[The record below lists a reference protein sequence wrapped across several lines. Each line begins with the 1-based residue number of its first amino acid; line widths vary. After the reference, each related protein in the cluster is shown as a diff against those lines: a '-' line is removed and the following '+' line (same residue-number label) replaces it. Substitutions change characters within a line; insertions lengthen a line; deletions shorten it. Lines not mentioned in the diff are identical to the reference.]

1 MNADLII
8 YNIGQ
13 LVTGKEIPLKDGE
26 SPMENIEVLEN
37 GYIVISGNEIMEVGQ
52 GEVPSK
58 LIKFTT
64 KLVDAEGCV
73 VTPGLIDS
81 HTHLVHGGSRENE
94 FLDKIQGVPYLEILE
109 KGGGILS
116 SVRATRELSEEELL
130 DKAKKSLR
138 KMLSFGVTT
147 VESKSGYGLD
157 SETEL
162 KQLKVNERLNHEQEI
177 EVVSTF
183 MGAHALPEE
192 YKNKREEYLEKIVD
206 LLPIIKERNLAEFFD
221 VFCEEGVFSNE
232 ESRRLYSEAKKYGFK
247 LRIHADEIVNT
258 KGAEL
263 AVEFEM
269 NSADHLM
276 AISDEGIEA
285 LKNSKTIAN
294 LLPGTSFSL
303 GKAYAPARKMIESG
317 VQVALSTD
325 YNPGSCPTENLQ
337 LIMQI
342 AALKLK
348 MKPKEIFKA
357 VTINAAKSIGRE
369 KRIGSI
375 EEGKKADFV
384 VFDAK
389 NIEYILYHFGIS
401 HTKKVF
407 KNGCLVYKKVGG

>member
-1 MNADLII
+1 MGADLII

-13 LVTGKEIPLKDGE
+13 LVTGKELPVKDGE
-26 SPMENIEVLEN
+26 TRMENIEVLSN
-37 GYIVISGNEIMEVGQ
+37 GYIVVSRNEIMAVGS
-52 GEVPSK
+52 GDVPSR

-64 KLVDAEGCV
+64 KLIDAEGCV
-73 VTPGLIDS
+73 VTPGMIDS

-94 FLDKIQGVPYLEILE
+94 FLDKIAGVPYLEIL
-109 KGGGILS
+109 KRGGGILS
-116 SVRATRELSEEELL
+116 SVKATAAASEEELL
-130 DKAKKSLR
+130 SAAKKSLR
-138 KMLSFGVTT
+138 RMLSFGVTT

-162 KQLKVNERLNHEQEI
+162 KQLRVNERLKLEQEVDI
-177 EVVSTF
+177 VSTF

-192 YKNKREEYLEKIVD
+192 YKDNREGFIQKVIE
-206 LLPIIKERNLAEFFD
+206 LLPVIKERELAEFFD

-232 ESRRLYSEAKKYGFK
+232 ESRKMYSEAQKYGFK
-247 LRIHADEIVNT
+247 LRIHADEIQNT

-263 AVEFEM
+263 AKEFGM
-269 NSADHLM
+269 YSADHLM
-276 AISDEGIEA
+276 AISEEGIQA
-285 LKNSKTIAN
+285 LKNSNVIAN

-303 GKAYAPARKMIESG
+303 GKDYAPARKMIDEG

-357 VTINAAKSIGRE
+357 VTINAAKSLGRE

-384 VFDAK
+384 IFDSK
-389 NIEYILYHFGIS
+389 NIEYILYHFGINHVS
-401 HTKKVF
+401 KVF
-407 KNGCLVYKKVGG
+407 KNGCLVYKK

>member
-13 LVTGKEIPLKDGE
+13 LVTGKELPLKENE
-26 SPMENIEVLEN
+26 SPMENIEILEN
-37 GYIVISGNEIMEVGQ
+37 GYIAISGNEIMTVGH

-73 VTPGLIDS
+73 VVPGMIDS

-94 FLDKIQGVPYLEILE
+94 FLDKIQGVPYIDILK

-116 SVRATRELSEEELL
+116 SVKATKELSEDELL
-130 DKAKKSLR
+130 DKAKKTLR
-138 KMLSFGVTT
+138 TMLSFGVTT

-162 KQLKVNERLNHEQEI
+162 KQLRVNERLNHEQEI
-177 EVVSTF
+177 EIVSTF

-192 YKNKREEYLEKIVD
+192 YKDKRDEYIQKVID

-232 ESRRLYSEAKKYGFK
+232 ESKRMYLEAQKYGFK

-263 AVEFEM
+263 AKELNM
-269 NSADHLM
+269 YSADHLM
-276 AISDEGIEA
+276 AISQEGIDA

-303 GKAYAPARKMIESG
+303 GKNYAPARKMIDEG

-369 KRIGSI
+369 KRVGSI

-384 VFDAK
+384 MFDAK
-389 NIEYILYHFGIS
+389 NIEYILYHFGVN

-407 KNGCLVYKKVGG
+407 KNGCLVFKK

>member
-1 MNADLII
+1 MGADLII

-13 LVTGKEIPLKDGE
+13 LVTGKELPVKDGE
-26 SPMENIEVLEN
+26 TRMENIEVLSN
-37 GYIVISGNEIMEVGQ
+37 GYIVVSRNEIMAVGS
-52 GEVPSK
+52 GDVPSR

-64 KLVDAEGCV
+64 KLIDAEGCV
-73 VTPGLIDS
+73 VTPGMIDS

-94 FLDKIQGVPYLEILE
+94 FLDKIAGVPYLEIL
-109 KGGGILS
+109 KRGGGILS
-116 SVRATRELSEEELL
+116 SVKATAAASEEELL
-130 DKAKKSLR
+130 SAAKKSLR
-138 KMLSFGVTT
+138 RMVSFGVTT

-162 KQLKVNERLNHEQEI
+162 KQLRVNERLKLEQEVDI
-177 EVVSTF
+177 VSTF

-192 YKNKREEYLEKIVD
+192 YKDNREGFIQKVIE
-206 LLPIIKERNLAEFFD
+206 LLPVIKERELAEFFD

-232 ESRRLYSEAKKYGFK
+232 ESRKMYSEAQKYGFK
-247 LRIHADEIVNT
+247 LRIHADEIQNT

-263 AVEFEM
+263 AKEFGM
-269 NSADHLM
+269 YSADHLM
-276 AISDEGIEA
+276 AISEEGIQA
-285 LKNSKTIAN
+285 LKNSNVIAN

-303 GKAYAPARKMIESG
+303 GKEYAPARKMIDEG

-357 VTINAAKSIGRE
+357 VTINAAKSLGRE

-384 VFDAK
+384 IFDSK
-389 NIEYILYHFGIS
+389 NIEYILYHFGINHVS
-401 HTKKVF
+401 KVF
-407 KNGCLVYKKVGG
+407 KNGCLVYKK

>member
-1 MNADLII
+1 MNADLIV

-13 LVTGKEIPLKDGE
+13 LVTGRELSLKDGE
-26 SPMENIEVLEN
+26 SSMENIEILEN
-37 GYIVISGNEIMEVGQ
+37 GYIAISGNEIMAFGA

-58 LIKFTT
+58 LVKFTT
-64 KLVDAEGCV
+64 KLLDAEGCV

-94 FLDKIQGVPYLEILE
+94 FLDKIQGVPYLDILE
-109 KGGGILS
+109 RGGGILS
-116 SVRATRELSEEELL
+116 TVKATREATEDELL
-130 DKAKKSLR
+130 DKAKKTLR
-138 KMLSFGVTT
+138 TMLSLGVTT

-177 EVVSTF
+177 EIVSTF
-183 MGAHALPEE
+183 MGAHAVPKE
-192 YKNKREEYLEKIVD
+192 YENNREEFIKKMLD
-206 LLPIIKERNLAEFFD
+206 LLPIIKERKLAEFFD
-221 VFCEEGVFSNE
+221 VFCEKGVFTTE
-232 ESRRLYSEAKKYGFK
+232 ESKKMFKEAKKYGLK
-247 LRIHADEIVNT
+247 LRIHADEIENT

-263 AVEFEM
+263 AKELHM
-269 NSADHLM
+269 YSADHLM
-276 AISDEGIEA
+276 AISDEGIKA
-285 LKNSKTIAN
+285 LKNSKVIAN

-303 GKAYAPARKMIESG
+303 GKEYAPARKMIDNG

-348 MKPKEIFKA
+348 MRPKEILKA
-357 VTINAAKSIGRE
+357 VTLNAARSIGRE
-369 KRIGSI
+369 KKIGSI

-384 VFDAK
+384 IFDAK
-389 NIEYILYHFGIS
+389 NIEYILYRFGVN
-401 HTKKVF
+401 HTKQVF
-407 KNGCLVYKKVGG
+407 KNGCLVYKK

>member
-13 LVTGKEIPLKDGE
+13 LVTAKEFSNLKEGE
-26 SPMENIEVLEN
+26 SSMENIEIIQN
-37 GYIVISGNEIMEVGQ
+37 GYLAVSDGEIVGIGQ
-52 GEVPSK
+52 GDVPSK
-58 LIKFTT
+58 FIKFTT
-64 KLVDAEGCV
+64 KLIDAEGRV

-94 FLDKIQGVPYLEILE
+94 FLDKIQGVPYLEILK

-116 SVRATRELSEEELL
+116 SVKSTQNATEKELIL
-130 DKAKKSLR
+130 KAKNTLKV
-138 KMLSFGVTT
+138 MLGFGVTT

-157 SETEL
+157 RETEL
-162 KQLKVNERLNHEQEI
+162 KQLYVNKKLNQEQEVEI
-177 EVVSTF
+177 ISTF

-192 YKNKREEYLEKIVD
+192 FKDNRERFINSVIE
-206 LLPIIKERNLAEFFD
+206 LLPEIKEKKLAEFFD
-221 VFCEEGVFSNE
+221 VFCEEGVFSIE
-232 ESRRLYSEAKKYGFK
+232 ESRKMLLEAKKHSFK
-247 LRIHADEIVNT
+247 LRLHADEIVNIG
-258 KGAEL
+258 GAEL
-263 AVEFEM
+263 AVEVGAY
-269 NSADHLM
+269 SADHLM
-276 AISDEGIEA
+276 AISDNGIQA

-303 GKAYAPARKMIESG
+303 NKDYAPARKMIDAG

-348 MKPKEIFKA
+348 MRPKEIFKA
-357 VTINAAKSIGRE
+357 VTINAAKSLGKE
-369 KRIGSI
+369 KKIGSLEI
-375 EEGKKADFV
+375 GKKADFV
-384 VFDAK
+384 IFDAQ
-389 NIEYILYHFGIS
+389 NIEYILYHFGVN

-407 KNGCLVYKKVGG
+407 KNGCLVFKK

>member
-13 LVTGKEIPLKDGE
+13 LVTGKELPLKENE
-26 SPMENIEVLEN
+26 SPMENIEILEN
-37 GYIVISGNEIMEVGQ
+37 GYIAISGNEIMTVGH

-73 VTPGLIDS
+73 VVPGMIDS

-94 FLDKIQGVPYLEILE
+94 FLDKIQGVPYIDILK

-116 SVRATRELSEEELL
+116 SVKATKELSEDELL
-130 DKAKKSLR
+130 DKAKKTLR
-138 KMLSFGVTT
+138 TMLSFGVTT

-157 SETEL
+157 NETEL
-162 KQLKVNERLNHEQEI
+162 KQLRVNERLNHEQEI
-177 EVVSTF
+177 EIVSTF
-183 MGAHALPEE
+183 MGAHALPQE
-192 YKNKREEYLEKIVD
+192 YRDKRDEYIQKVID

-232 ESRRLYSEAKKYGFK
+232 ESKRMYLEAQKYGFK

-263 AVEFEM
+263 AKELNM
-269 NSADHLM
+269 YSADHLM
-276 AISDEGIEA
+276 AISQEGIEA

-294 LLPGTSFSL
+294 ILPGTSFSL
-303 GKAYAPARKMIESG
+303 GKNYAPARKMIDEG

-384 VFDAK
+384 MFDAK
-389 NIEYILYHFGIS
+389 NIEYILYHFGVN

-407 KNGCLVYKKVGG
+407 KNGCLVFKK

>member
-1 MNADLII
+1 
-8 YNIGQ
+8 
-13 LVTGKEIPLKDGE
+13 
-26 SPMENIEVLEN
+26 
-37 GYIVISGNEIMEVGQ
+37 
-52 GEVPSK
+52 
-58 LIKFTT
+58 
-64 KLVDAEGCV
+64 
-73 VTPGLIDS
+73 
-81 HTHLVHGGSRENE
+81 
-94 FLDKIQGVPYLEILE
+94 
-109 KGGGILS
+109 
-116 SVRATRELSEEELL
+116 
-130 DKAKKSLR
+130 
-138 KMLSFGVTT
+138 MLSFGVTT

-157 SETEL
+157 NETEL

-389 NIEYILYHFGIS
+389 NIEYILYHFGVS

>member
-1 MNADLII
+1 MSADLII

-26 SPMENIEVLEN
+26 SPMENIEILEN

-64 KLVDAEGCV
+64 KLVDAEGDV

-94 FLDKIQGVPYLEILE
+94 FLDKIQGVSYLEILE

-116 SVRATRELSEEELL
+116 SVRATRDLSEEELL

-192 YKNKREEYLEKIVD
+192 YKNKREEYLEKIAD

-263 AVEFEM
+263 AVEFKM

-357 VTINAAKSIGRE
+357 VTINAAKSIDRE
-369 KRIGSI
+369 KSIGSI
-375 EEGKKADFV
+375 EKGKKADFV

-389 NIEYILYHFGIS
+389 NIEYILYHFGVS

>member
-13 LVTGKEIPLKDGE
+13 LVTGKELSLKENE

-37 GYIVISGNEIMEVGQ
+37 GYVAISGNEIMAVGH

-73 VTPGLIDS
+73 IVPGMIDS

-94 FLDKIQGVPYLEILE
+94 FLEKIQGVPYIEILE

-116 SVRATRELSEEELL
+116 SVKATRELSEEELL
-130 DKAKKSLR
+130 DKAKKTLR
-138 KMLSFGVTT
+138 TMLSFGVTT

-162 KQLKVNERLNHEQEI
+162 KQLRVNERLNHEQEI
-177 EVVSTF
+177 EIVSTF

-192 YKNKREEYLEKIVD
+192 YKDKREEFIQKVID
-206 LLPIIKERNLAEFFD
+206 LLPVIKERNLAEFFD
-221 VFCEEGVFSNE
+221 VFCEEGVFSND
-232 ESRRLYSEAKKYGFK
+232 ESRKMYLEAQNHGFK

-263 AVEFEM
+263 AKELGM
-269 NSADHLM
+269 YSADHLM
-276 AISDEGIEA
+276 AISQEGIEA
-285 LKNSKTIAN
+285 LKSSKVIAN

-303 GKAYAPARKMIESG
+303 GKEYAPARKMIDNG
-317 VQVALSTD
+317 IQVALSTD

-348 MKPKEIFKA
+348 MRPKEIFKA

-369 KRIGSI
+369 KRVGSI

-384 VFDAK
+384 MFDAK
-389 NIEYILYHFGIS
+389 NIEYILYHFGVN
-401 HTKKVF
+401 HTKKVY
-407 KNGCLVYKKVGG
+407 KNGCLVFKK

>member
-13 LVTGKEIPLKDGE
+13 LVTAKEFSNLKEGE
-26 SPMENIEVLEN
+26 SSMENIEIIQN
-37 GYIVISGNEIMEVGQ
+37 GYLAVSDGEIVGIGQ
-52 GEVPSK
+52 GDVPSK
-58 LIKFTT
+58 FIKFTT
-64 KLVDAEGCV
+64 KLIDAEGRV

-94 FLDKIQGVPYLEILE
+94 FLDKIQGVPYLEILK

-116 SVRATRELSEEELL
+116 SVKSTQNATEKELIL
-130 DKAKKSLR
+130 KAKNTLKV
-138 KMLSFGVTT
+138 MLGFGVTT

-157 SETEL
+157 RETEL
-162 KQLKVNERLNHEQEI
+162 KQLYVNKKLNQEQEVEI
-177 EVVSTF
+177 ISTF

-192 YKNKREEYLEKIVD
+192 FKDNRERFINSVIE
-206 LLPIIKERNLAEFFD
+206 LLPQIKEKNLAEFFD
-221 VFCEEGVFSNE
+221 VFCEEGVFSIE
-232 ESRRLYSEAKKYGFK
+232 ESKKMLLEAKKQKFK
-247 LRIHADEIVNT
+247 LRLHADEIVNIG
-258 KGAEL
+258 GAEL
-263 AVEFEM
+263 AVEVGAY
-269 NSADHLM
+269 SADHLM
-276 AISDEGIEA
+276 AISDNGIQA

-303 GKAYAPARKMIESG
+303 NKDYAPARKMIDAG

-348 MKPKEIFKA
+348 MRPKEIFKA
-357 VTINAAKSIGRE
+357 VTINAAKSLGKE
-369 KRIGSI
+369 KKIGSLEI
-375 EEGKKADFV
+375 GKKADFV
-384 VFDAK
+384 IFDAQ
-389 NIEYILYHFGIS
+389 NIEYILYHFGVN

-407 KNGCLVYKKVGG
+407 KNGCLVFKK

>member
-1 MNADLII
+1 MGADLII

-13 LVTGKEIPLKDGE
+13 LVTGKELPVKDGE
-26 SPMENIEVLEN
+26 TRMENIEVLSN
-37 GYIVISGNEIMEVGQ
+37 GYIVVSRNEIMAVGS
-52 GEVPSK
+52 GDVPSR

-64 KLVDAEGCV
+64 KLIDAEGCV
-73 VTPGLIDS
+73 VTPGMIDS

-94 FLDKIQGVPYLEILE
+94 FLDKIAGVPYLEIL
-109 KGGGILS
+109 KRGGGILS
-116 SVRATRELSEEELL
+116 SVKATAAASEEELL
-130 DKAKKSLR
+130 SAAKKSLR
-138 KMLSFGVTT
+138 RMLSFGVTT

-162 KQLKVNERLNHEQEI
+162 KQLRVNERLKLEQEVDI
-177 EVVSTF
+177 VSTF

-192 YKNKREEYLEKIVD
+192 YKDNREGFIQKVIE
-206 LLPIIKERNLAEFFD
+206 LLPVIKERELAEFFD

-232 ESRRLYSEAKKYGFK
+232 ESRKMYSEAQKYGFK
-247 LRIHADEIVNT
+247 LRIHADEIQNT

-263 AVEFEM
+263 AKEFGM
-269 NSADHLM
+269 YSADHLM
-276 AISDEGIEA
+276 AISEEGIQA
-285 LKNSKTIAN
+285 LKSSNVIAN

-303 GKAYAPARKMIESG
+303 GKDYAPARKMIDEG

-357 VTINAAKSIGRE
+357 VTINAAKSLGRE

-384 VFDAK
+384 IFDSK
-389 NIEYILYHFGIS
+389 NIEYILYHFGINHVS
-401 HTKKVF
+401 KVF
-407 KNGCLVYKKVGG
+407 KNGCLVYKK

>member
-13 LVTGKEIPLKDGE
+13 LVTGKELPVKDGE
-26 SPMENIEVLEN
+26 TRMENIEVLNN
-37 GYIVISGNEIMEVGQ
+37 GYIAVSGSEIMAVGS

-64 KLVDAEGCV
+64 KLIDAEGCV
-73 VTPGLIDS
+73 VTPGMIDS

-94 FLDKIQGVPYLEILE
+94 FLDKIAGVPYIEIL
-109 KGGGILS
+109 KRGGGILS
-116 SVRATRELSEEELL
+116 SVKATVEATEDELVNA
-130 DKAKKSLR
+130 AKKSLR
-138 KMLSFGVTT
+138 RMLSYGVTT

-162 KQLKVNERLNHEQEI
+162 KQLRVNERLKLEQEVDI
-177 EVVSTF
+177 VSTF

-192 YKNKREEYLEKIVD
+192 YKDNREGFIQKVIE
-206 LLPIIKERNLAEFFD
+206 LLPVIKERELAEFFD

-232 ESRRLYSEAKKYGFK
+232 ESRKLYIEAQKYGFK
-247 LRIHADEIVNT
+247 LRIHADEIENT

-263 AVEFEM
+263 AKELQM
-269 NSADHLM
+269 YSADHLM
-276 AISDEGIEA
+276 AISEDGIKA
-285 LKNSKTIAN
+285 LKNSDVIAN

-303 GKAYAPARKMIESG
+303 GKDYAPARKMIDEG

-357 VTINAAKSIGRE
+357 VTINAAKSLGRD
-369 KRIGSI
+369 KRVGSI

-384 VFDAK
+384 FFDSK
-389 NIEYILYHFGIS
+389 NIEYILYHFGIN
-401 HTKKVF
+401 HTSKVF
-407 KNGCLVYKKVGG
+407 KNGCLVYKK

>member
-1 MNADLII
+1 MGADLII

-13 LVTGKEIPLKDGE
+13 LVTGKELPVKDGE
-26 SPMENIEVLEN
+26 TRMENIEVLSN
-37 GYIVISGNEIMEVGQ
+37 GYIVVSRNEIMAVGS
-52 GEVPSK
+52 GDVPSR

-64 KLVDAEGCV
+64 KLIDADGCV
-73 VTPGLIDS
+73 VTPGMIDS

-94 FLDKIQGVPYLEILE
+94 FLDKIAGVPYLEIL
-109 KGGGILS
+109 KRGGGILS
-116 SVRATRELSEEELL
+116 SVKATAAASEEELL
-130 DKAKKSLR
+130 SAAKKSLR
-138 KMLSFGVTT
+138 RMVSFGVTT

-162 KQLKVNERLNHEQEI
+162 KQLRVNERLKLEQEVDI
-177 EVVSTF
+177 VSTF

-192 YKNKREEYLEKIVD
+192 YKDNREGFIQKVIE
-206 LLPIIKERNLAEFFD
+206 LLPVIKERELAEFFD

-232 ESRRLYSEAKKYGFK
+232 ESRKMYSEAQKYGFK
-247 LRIHADEIVNT
+247 LRIHADEIQNT

-263 AVEFEM
+263 AKEFGM
-269 NSADHLM
+269 YSADHLM
-276 AISDEGIEA
+276 AISEEGIQA
-285 LKNSKTIAN
+285 LKNSNVIAN

-303 GKAYAPARKMIESG
+303 GKDYAPARKMIDEG

-357 VTINAAKSIGRE
+357 VTINAAKSLGRE

-384 VFDAK
+384 IFDSK
-389 NIEYILYHFGIS
+389 NIEYILYHFGINHVS
-401 HTKKVF
+401 KVF
-407 KNGCLVYKKVGG
+407 KNGCLVYKK

>member
-13 LVTGKEIPLKDGE
+13 LVTGKELPVKDGE
-26 SPMENIEVLEN
+26 TRMENIEVLNN
-37 GYIVISGNEIMEVGQ
+37 GYIAVSGSEIMAVGS

-64 KLVDAEGCV
+64 KLIDAEGCV
-73 VTPGLIDS
+73 VTPGMIDS

-94 FLDKIQGVPYLEILE
+94 FLDKIAGVPYIEIL
-109 KGGGILS
+109 KRGGGILS
-116 SVRATRELSEEELL
+116 SVKATVEATEDELVNA
-130 DKAKKSLR
+130 AKKSLR
-138 KMLSFGVTT
+138 RMLSYGVTT

-162 KQLKVNERLNHEQEI
+162 KQLRVNERLKLEQEVDI
-177 EVVSTF
+177 VSTF

-192 YKNKREEYLEKIVD
+192 YKDNREGFIQKVIE
-206 LLPIIKERNLAEFFD
+206 LLPVIKERELAEFFD

-232 ESRRLYSEAKKYGFK
+232 ESRKMYIEAQKYGFK
-247 LRIHADEIVNT
+247 LRIHADEIENT

-263 AVEFEM
+263 AKELQM
-269 NSADHLM
+269 YSADHLM
-276 AISDEGIEA
+276 AISEDGIKA
-285 LKNSKTIAN
+285 LKNSDVIAN

-303 GKAYAPARKMIESG
+303 GKDYAPARKMIDEG

-357 VTINAAKSIGRE
+357 VTINAAKSLGRD
-369 KRIGSI
+369 KRVGSI

-384 VFDAK
+384 FFDSK
-389 NIEYILYHFGIS
+389 NIEYILYHFGIN
-401 HTKKVF
+401 HTSKVF
-407 KNGCLVYKKVGG
+407 KNGCLVYKK

>member
-1 MNADLII
+1 MGADLII

-13 LVTGKEIPLKDGE
+13 LVTGKELPVKDGE
-26 SPMENIEVLEN
+26 TRMENIEVLSN
-37 GYIVISGNEIMEVGQ
+37 GYIVVSRNEIMAVGS
-52 GEVPSK
+52 GDVPSR

-64 KLVDAEGCV
+64 KLIDAEGCV
-73 VTPGLIDS
+73 VTPGMIDS

-94 FLDKIQGVPYLEILE
+94 FLDKIAGVPYLEIL
-109 KGGGILS
+109 KRGGGILS
-116 SVRATRELSEEELL
+116 SVKATAAASEEELL
-130 DKAKKSLR
+130 SAAKKSLR
-138 KMLSFGVTT
+138 RMLSFGVTT

-162 KQLKVNERLNHEQEI
+162 KQLRVNERLKLEQEVDI
-177 EVVSTF
+177 VSTF

-192 YKNKREEYLEKIVD
+192 YKDNREGFIQKVIE
-206 LLPIIKERNLAEFFD
+206 LLPVIKERELAEFFD

-232 ESRRLYSEAKKYGFK
+232 ESRKMYSEAQKYGFK
-247 LRIHADEIVNT
+247 LRIHADEIQNT

-263 AVEFEM
+263 AKEFGM
-269 NSADHLM
+269 YSADHLM
-276 AISDEGIEA
+276 AISEEGIQA
-285 LKNSKTIAN
+285 LKNSNVIAN

-303 GKAYAPARKMIESG
+303 GKEYAPARKMIDEG

-357 VTINAAKSIGRE
+357 VTINAAKSLGRE

-384 VFDAK
+384 IFDSK
-389 NIEYILYHFGIS
+389 NIEYILYHFGINHVS
-401 HTKKVF
+401 KVF
-407 KNGCLVYKKVGG
+407 KNGCLVYKK

>member
-26 SPMENIEVLEN
+26 SPMENIEILEN

-94 FLDKIQGVPYLEILE
+94 FLDKIQGMPYLEILE

-157 SETEL
+157 NETEL

-285 LKNSKTIAN
+285 LKNSKT
-294 LLPGTSFSL
+294 
-303 GKAYAPARKMIESG
+303 
-317 VQVALSTD
+317 
-325 YNPGSCPTENLQ
+325 
-337 LIMQI
+337 
-342 AALKLK
+342 
-348 MKPKEIFKA
+348 
-357 VTINAAKSIGRE
+357 
-369 KRIGSI
+369 
-375 EEGKKADFV
+375 
-384 VFDAK
+384 
-389 NIEYILYHFGIS
+389 
-401 HTKKVF
+401 
-407 KNGCLVYKKVGG
+407 

>member
-13 LVTGKEIPLKDGE
+13 LVTGRELPVKDGE
-26 SPMENIEVLEN
+26 TQMENIEVLIN
-37 GYIVISGNEIMEVGQ
+37 GYVAVSGNEIMAVGS

-64 KLVDAEGCV
+64 KLIDAEGLV
-73 VTPGLIDS
+73 VTPGMIDS

-94 FLDKIQGVPYLEILE
+94 FLDKIQGVPYLDIL
-109 KGGGILS
+109 KRGGGILS
-116 SVRATRELSEEELL
+116 SVKATVEATEEELL

-138 KMLSFGVTT
+138 RMLSYGVTT

-157 SETEL
+157 NETEL
-162 KQLKVNERLNHEQEI
+162 KQLRVNERLKLEQEI
-177 EVVSTF
+177 DIVSTF

-192 YKNKREEYLEKIVD
+192 YKNDRDGFIQKVID
-206 LLPIIKERNLAEFFD
+206 LLPVIKERELAEFFD

-232 ESRRLYSEAKKYGFK
+232 ESRKMYSEAQKYGFK
-247 LRIHADEIVNT
+247 LRIHADEIKNT

-263 AVEFEM
+263 AKEFQM
-269 NSADHLM
+269 YSADHLM

-285 LKNSKTIAN
+285 LKNSNVIAN

-303 GKAYAPARKMIESG
+303 GKEYAPARKMIDNG

-357 VTINAAKSIGRE
+357 VTINAAKSLGRE
-369 KRIGSI
+369 KRVGSI

-384 VFDAK
+384 IFDSK
-389 NIEYILYHFGIS
+389 NIEYILYHFGVN
-401 HTKKVF
+401 HTSKVF
-407 KNGCLVYKKVGG
+407 KNGCLVYKK

>member
-13 LVTGKEIPLKDGE
+13 LVTGKELPLKDDE
-26 SPMENIEVLEN
+26 SPMENIEILEN
-37 GYIVISGNEIMEVGQ
+37 GYIAVSGNEIMAIGH

-58 LIKFTT
+58 LIKFIT

-73 VTPGLIDS
+73 VVPGMIDS

-94 FLDKIQGVPYLEILE
+94 FLDKIQGVPYLEIL
-109 KGGGILS
+109 KRGGGILS
-116 SVRATRELSEEELL
+116 SVNATRELSEEELL
-130 DKAKKSLR
+130 DKAKKTLR
-138 KMLSFGVTT
+138 TMLSYGVTT

-162 KQLKVNERLNHEQEI
+162 KQLRVNERLNHEQEV

-192 YKNKREEYLEKIVD
+192 YKDRREEFIQKVID
-206 LLPIIKERNLAEFFD
+206 LLPVVKERDLAEFFD
-221 VFCEEGVFSNE
+221 VFCEEGVFSIE
-232 ESRRLYSEAKKYGFK
+232 ESRQMYLEAQKYGFK

-258 KGAEL
+258 KGAQLAQEL
-263 AVEFEM
+263 NM
-269 NSADHLM
+269 YSADHLM

-303 GKAYAPARKMIESG
+303 GKEYAPARKMIDQG

-348 MKPKEIFKA
+348 MRPKEIFKA

-369 KRIGSI
+369 KRVGSL

-384 VFDAK
+384 IFDAK
-389 NIEYILYHFGIS
+389 NIEYILYHFGVN

-407 KNGCLVYKKVGG
+407 KNGCLVFKR